1 MIVDLN
7 EALRGLN
14 RQNDIVGYGDE
25 YSKSRPT
32 STRNH
37 YVRIKT
43 IPVEGGADV
52 VIEGL
57 HNLIFS
63 DGEMQKVLHLRE
75 DYGPRIGERVMCNGK
90 LIKVKQKRW
99 GGGGRLEV
107 LDEDTQTWM
116 IWS

>member
-1 MIVDLN
+1 MDLN
-7 EALRGLN
+7 SALHGKLKN
-14 RQNDIVGYGDE
+14 DDIVGFGDA
-25 YSKSRPT
+25 YSKASRT
-32 STRNH
+32 STRN
-37 YVRIKT
+37 YYIRVTT
-43 IPVEGGADV
+43 IPVKGGADV

-57 HNLIFS
+57 HHLIFS

-116 IWS
+116 IWG